1 MTTDVPAT
9 STGGLPP
16 KWVIGV
22 AVAAGAAAL
31 TGYMLLPSSG
41 ESEMDVTNKFK
52 AAEVPQVPDVELGGA
67 QEIDEDDE
75 VEADGVEE
83 KDRKLS
89 ELDQRTDLLQEGA
102 SQFQTQVCYFI
113 NLLFQATKMI
123 ILHKKK
129 ALNNHKLDFS

>member
-1 MTTDVPAT
+1 MSTEVPTA
-9 STGGLPP
+9 SSGGLPP

-31 TGYMLLPSSG
+31 TGYMLLP
-41 ESEMDVTNKFK
+41 VR

-89 ELDQRTDLLQEGA
+89 ELDQRVDLLQEGA

>member
-1 MTTDVPAT
+1 MR
-9 STGGLPP
+9 
-16 KWVIGV
+16 
-22 AVAAGAAAL
+22 
-31 TGYMLLPSSG
+31 
-41 ESEMDVTNKFK
+41 

-67 QEIDEDDE
+67 QAIDEDDE

-83 KDRKLS
+83 KDRKLP
-89 ELDQRTDLLQEGA
+89 ELDQRADLLQEGA

>member
-1 MTTDVPAT
+1 MSTEVPTA
-9 STGGLPP
+9 SSGGLPP

-31 TGYMLLPSSG
+31 TGYLLLP
-41 ESEMDVTNKFK
+41 
-52 AAEVPQVPDVELGGA
+52 AEVPQVPDVELGGA

-83 KDRKLS
+83 KDRKLP
-89 ELDQRTDLLQEGA
+89 ELDQRADLLQEGA

-129 ALNNHKLDFS
+129 ALNNHKLDFSWFS

>member
-9 STGGLPP
+9 STGGLPH

-31 TGYMLLPSSG
+31 TGYMLLPASG
-41 ESEMDVTNKFK
+41 DKFK

-83 KDRKLS
+83 KDRKPS
-89 ELDQRTDLLQEGA
+89 ELDQRVDLLQEGA

-129 ALNNHKLDFS
+129 ALNNHKLDFSWFF

>member
-1 MTTDVPAT
+1 MTTEVPTT

-16 KWVIGV
+16 KWLIGV

-31 TGYMLLPSSG
+31 TGYMLLPASG
-41 ESEMDVTNKFK
+41 DKFK

-67 QEIDEDDE
+67 QEIVDDEDDE

-89 ELDQRTDLLQEGA
+89 ELDQRVDLLQEGA